1 MSEEAGVKDTKL
13 SLGGQAIAKL
23 LGGKHVKYDG
33 GFVRSGRVEIYGHS
47 TEEHSRCP
55 ECHRE
60 SRFIDEKQ
68 WNQSDRIS
76 INSVLNQTYSF
87 PILSLVNRP
96 SSSRTER
103 YFLAVLTLLIFS
115 EMRFFGRM

>member
-33 GFVRSGRVEIYGHS
+33 GLVRSGHVEIYGHS
-47 TEEHSRCP
+47 TEEHCRCP

-60 SRFIDEKQ
+60 SVIGKILCSENGKEG
-68 WNQSDRIS
+68 
-76 INSVLNQTYSF
+76 YSKNGNKDT
-87 PILSLVNRP
+87 VK
-96 SSSRTER
+96 
-103 YFLAVLTLLIFS
+103 S
-115 EMRFFGRM
+115 ETIVQ